1 MTSSKTSLVWL
12 RRNLRL
18 EDNLAISAALA
29 KGRPLQLIFIFDPDI
44 LSHFP
49 NPNDARVSFI
59 ASALEEINKKLA
71 RYGGNILIFYDKPVN
86 IIPKVATEFAAEDIF
101 ADEDFESYSIYRDNE
116 VKAAL
121 SQTKLHL
128 ICDHLLLHPS
138 KTIKNDGS
146 AFKVFTPFMRNF
158 KAAIEPYH
166 FMESKYNLEGK
177 ILPSQNNTDIQ
188 NILSQIGYNYNEN
201 KLWQIGDAQ
210 NKLNNFIQNKIA
222 HYSSARDFMDQ
233 EGTSAISPFL
243 RFGIIS
249 IRECYRKAWETR
261 EYSSWINELIWRE
274 FYASILYHF
283 PATHNEEFQAKY
295 INFPWKQDAKLLEK
309 FTSAKTG
316 FPIID
321 AAVKQLTTT
330 GWMHNRARMIVA
342 SFFTKNL
349 LLDWRLGEEFF
360 AQYLM
365 DYDLASNVGGWQ
377 WAASC
382 GTDAQ
387 PYFRI
392 FNPILQSEKFDP
404 EGKFIK
410 KYLPEL
416 STVSAKDIHDGSKIA
431 ANYNINYPRP
441 MIDYSLSREIAL
453 KTFKNWN
460 E

>member
-1 MTSSKTSLVWL
+1 MISGKTSIIWL

-18 EDNLAISAALA
+18 EDNLVISAALK
-29 KGRPLQLIFIFDPDI
+29 KGHPLQFIFIFDPDI
-44 LSHFP
+44 LSRFT
-49 NPNDARVSFI
+49 NPDDSRLSFI
-59 ASALEEINKKLA
+59 ASALEGINAKLKTF
-71 RYGGNILIFYDKPVN
+71 GGNLLIFHDKPQNV
-86 IIPKVATEFAAEDIF
+86 IPKIAKEFTAENIF
-101 ADEDFESYSIYRDNE
+101 ADEDFESQNIKRDLE
-116 VKAAL
+116 VEANL
-121 SQTKLHL
+121 EGTKLHL

-138 KTIKNDGS
+138 KTVKSDGT
-146 AFKVFTPFMRNF
+146 AFKVFTPFMRSF

-166 FMESKYNLEGK
+166 FMESKYDLEGK
-177 ILPSQNNTDIQ
+177 IAPLKTHTDAGK
-188 NILSQIGYNYNEN
+188 ILTQIGYNYNEN
-201 KLWQIGDAQ
+201 KLWQVSDA
-210 NKLNNFIQNKIA
+210 KGRLDNFIKNKIT
-222 HYSSARDFMDQ
+222 HYATSRDFMDQ
-233 EGTSAISPFL
+233 DGTSAISPFL

-249 IRECYRKAWETR
+249 IRQCYRKAWAEGNSTT
-261 EYSSWINELIWRE
+261 WINELIWRE

-283 PATHNEEFQAKY
+283 PDTINREFQTKY
-295 INFPWKQDAKLLEK
+295 INFPWKKDADSLEK
-309 FTSAKTG
+309 FTNAQTG

-321 AAVKQLTTT
+321 AAIKQLLTT

-360 AQYLM
+360 AQHLM

-392 FNPILQSEKFDP
+392 FNPLLQSEKFDP
-404 EGKFIK
+404 EGRFIK

-416 STVSAKDIHDGSKIA
+416 STVSTKDIHDGAKIA
-431 ANYNINYPRP
+431 ANYSLNYPRP
-441 MIDYSLSREIAL
+441 MIDYPLSREMAL
-453 KTFKNWN
+453 KAFKDWN